1 MLTEQRYQKIMDMV
15 DRKKT
20 VTVLELV
27 QTLKISES
35 TVRRD
40 LVSLDKLGKL
50 IRVHGGATALNLQY
64 ETSDEGISE
73 RSSLNIEQK
82 HTIGKYASQLIVPG
96 DFVYLDSG
104 TTVEIMASYITEKNA
119 SYVTNSVWQAK
130 ALSKHNIPVTI
141 IGGTFK
147 AITEA
152 IIGSEAVESLQKF
165 HFTKGFFGVNGI
177 SEVAHFSTPES
188 SEASVKRTAL
198 SHCKESY
205 ILADSSKFDKISA
218 VTFGQL
224 ENSTIITTDLAP
236 KNYHHT
242 IYVKEGEEK

>member
-1 MLTEQRYQKIMDMV
+1 MLTEQRYQKIMDIV

-27 QTLKISES
+27 KALKISES

-50 IRVHGGATALNLQY
+50 IRVHGGATALDLQY
-64 ETSDEGISE
+64 DTFDEDIQQRGSF
-73 RSSLNIEQK
+73 NMEQK
-82 HTIGKYASQLIVPG
+82 HTIGRYAAKLILPG

-104 TTVEIMASYITEKNA
+104 TTVETMATYITEKNA
-119 SYVTNSVWQAK
+119 SYVTNSVRQAK

-152 IIGSEAVESLQKF
+152 IIGSEAVEALQKF

-188 SEASVKRTAL
+188 SEASVKRSAL
-198 SHCKESY
+198 LHCKESY

-236 KNYHHT
+236 KNNYHT
-242 IYVKEGEEK
+242 IYVKEGE